1 MLKLCVQVPTANSYI
16 KKEAN
21 SYINLPQKCAY
32 RLAFQFFS
40 QKKLQ
45 LLYITTLSQSHMK
58 IENIVI
64 VCICKQK
71 YYIRKNQNTNEMEKL
86 KMKDIN

>member
-1 MLKLCVQVPTANSYI
+1 MFYVPTANSYI

-21 SYINLPQKCAY
+21 SYISLTAKNAHIVQPLISYFHK
-32 RLAFQFFS
+32 
-40 QKKLQ
+40 KKLQ

-71 YYIRKNQNTNEMEKL
+71 YQIRKNQNTNEMEKL